1 MKRSGTLQSFL
12 CLLLPAFLVLTACD
26 HTTAWQAESEA
37 LLHRGDSL
45 EAEHQLINTR
55 IDSLWDATTALL
67 ASAIPQDFPPT
78 DREIFLKARNADHI
92 RMFMSFKSLSPDVQA
107 VVDNAGKYDAMLAGQ
122 IRELQAQQ
130 QAFELEKNQFLENV
144 EKADQM
150 AGQRYAEAF
159 RKITIDTLQ

>member
-1 MKRSGTLQSFL
+1 
-12 CLLLPAFLVLTACD
+12 
-26 HTTAWQAESEA
+26 
-37 LLHRGDSL
+37 
-45 EAEHQLINTR
+45 
-55 IDSLWDATTALL
+55 
-67 ASAIPQDFPPT
+67 
-78 DREIFLKARNADHI
+78 
-92 RMFMSFKSLSPDVQA
+92 MFMSFKSLSPDVQA